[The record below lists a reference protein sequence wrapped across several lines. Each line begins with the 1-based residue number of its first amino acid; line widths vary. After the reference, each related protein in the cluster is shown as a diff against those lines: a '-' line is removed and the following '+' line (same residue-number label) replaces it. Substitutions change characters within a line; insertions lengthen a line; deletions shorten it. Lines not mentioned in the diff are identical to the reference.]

1 MFPSRRIIRFF
12 LIYGFIL
19 FAVDRLL
26 IPSSRSV
33 VESFAL
39 VLVAELVAIL
49 LYSLLIKL
57 VKRGDND
64 F

>member
-19 FAVDRLL
+19 FVVDRLL
-26 IPSSRSV
+26 ISSSRSIL
-33 VESFAL
+33 ESFAL
-39 VLVAELVAIL
+39 VLVADLIAIL

-57 VKRGDND
+57 LRRGNNGS
-64 F
+64 